1 MEPFDARRRVG
12 VTAFI
17 EGAVVSTDSDKKRND
32 VVEMPDIYGEEPQSE
47 AAAIV
52 IVSEPPLNDDD
63 YDGESRGFDP
73 YDTARLYKK

>member
-1 MEPFDARRRVG
+1 M
-12 VTAFI
+12 
-17 EGAVVSTDSDKKRND
+17 STDGDKKHGD
-32 VVEMPDIYGEEPQSE
+32 IVDMPDIYSDEPESE

-63 YDGESRGFDP
+63 YNGESRGFDP